1 MDSAIFDYK
10 ECFCADGF
18 HGPQCEH
25 ENRWGPGGARII
37 ERSEFSELNLGTSTL
52 LWRLTDDDEVEMMM
66 TAPTTSWLGLGW
78 RPQNTDKT
86 CFNFPSNIARY
97 RGSDFHA
104 MDCMDMVIGAAR
116 DGFGRVADYYTRDR
130 STPRLDDVW
139 VSYEFLNPT
148 I

>member
-66 TAPTTSWLGLGW
+66 TAPTTTWLGLGW
-78 RPQNTDKT
+78 RPQNTKDV
-86 CFNFPSNIARY
+86 FQLPQQHRQVPGL
-97 RGSDFHA
+97 RL
-104 MDCMDMVIGAAR
+104 
-116 DGFGRVADYYTRDR
+116 
-130 STPRLDDVW
+130 PRHGLHGHGDW
-139 VSYEFLNPT
+139 CC
-148 I
+148 